1 VNCRGCNAEN
11 PADSLFCEQCGAT
24 FELTCPSCGAPC
36 SSTAKF
42 CRKCRTPLTT
52 APTPRLGRDP
62 RSYTPQHLAE
72 KILTSRSALEGE
84 RKQVTVLFADVKGS
98 MDLAEQVDPEAWH
111 GIMDRFFAI
120 LSDSVHRFEGT
131 VNQYTGDGI
140 MALFGAPIAHE
151 DHARRACYTALHL
164 TEELRR
170 YARELRRDHGLNFAV
185 RMGLNSGEVVVG
197 KIGDNLRMDYTA
209 QGHTV
214 GLAARMEDL
223 AEPGRAYLTEGTAAL
238 VSGYFRLEDLGR
250 FTVKGVHETVHVFEL
265 HGVGTLRTPLE
276 RSRARGFSRFV
287 GRADEMAAL
296 EAALARTV
304 GGSGQ
309 VVGAVAN
316 AGLGK
321 SRLCFEFVERC
332 RARGITVYEAHG
344 VSHGKLIPFLPVLEL
359 FRAFFRITEQ
369 DSNQAARE
377 KIAGRMLLL
386 DEALRDALPPMFDF
400 LGVLDPERP
409 VAQISPEERQRQF
422 LAVVKRVAQARSR
435 REPAVILLEDLH
447 WFDDASQVVLEVV
460 VETAAS
466 TRTLIVVNFRP
477 EYHAGWMQKSYYQQL
492 PLLPLGAEATLE
504 LLRDLLGADASL
516 AALGGRISERTGGNP
531 FFIEEVVQALAETG
545 SLEGAK
551 GVYRL
556 VRPAAELALPATVQ
570 AVLAARIDRLAERE
584 KQVLQTAA
592 VIGREFAEPI
602 LARVV
607 ELPEAELAAAIRKL
621 RGAEFIYEEALYPQ
635 AEYIFKH
642 ALTQE
647 VAYNSLLNERR
658 LTLHERAGEAI
669 EAVFAGR
676 LEERYSDLAYHYS
689 HSRNA
694 EKAVDY
700 LTLAARQA
708 IERFANREGI
718 ASLKA
723 ALNLVGSLPQSTDTQ
738 RRELLALTTLGP
750 ALIATH
756 GYNSAEVAATYSR
769 AGELSQ
775 ETGDSRQLFSVLFGQ
790 WLSGVVR
797 GELRKGLATAHELFA
812 LARTLDD
819 SCLLVAAHRAIG
831 MTFFH
836 LGDLPRART
845 HLENVIALYEP
856 RMHRVLVAL
865 GSDDSAVGCLSY
877 LSWTCWLLGY
887 PEQASERSEQAL
899 ALARRVVEPNSL
911 ALALVLN
918 AMTRYLRR
926 EPELARERAEAAIGL
941 AAEHGLPFWSAFGEV
956 LRGWA
961 LAEQG
966 ASEERFAQMRR
977 GLDSLRAISARL
989 GLPPLVGL
997 LADALGKFGRLEEA
1011 GATLDEAFEA
1021 AEHNEETWWN
1031 AELHRVRGELWLA
1044 APVNAAADGAE
1055 HCFRQAID
1063 LARQQSAKSLELRAV
1078 TSLSRLL
1085 RSQGNCDEARQMLAE
1100 IYGWFTEGFDTADL
1114 KEAKALLEELRIRE
1128 PERPRS

>member
-1 VNCRGCNAEN
+1 MRCLKCKAEN
-11 PADSLFCEQCGAT
+11 PDRARFCLECGASFGLRCT
-24 FELTCPSCGAPC
+24 ACSAELPSNARFCLECGAAVDTLSPT
-36 SSTAKF
+36 S
-42 CRKCRTPLTT
+42 
-52 APTPRLGRDP
+52 APEP
-62 RSYTPQHLAE
+62 RSYTPKHLAE
-72 KILTSRSALEGE
+72 KILSTRSAIEGE

-98 MDLAEQVDPEAWH
+98 MDLAAQVDPEEWH

-120 LSDSVHRFEGT
+120 LAEGVHRFEGT

-164 TEELRR
+164 SEELRR

-223 AEPGRAYLTEGTAAL
+223 AEPGKAYITEGTAAL

-250 FTVKGVHETVHVFEL
+250 FTVKGVHEPVQVFEL
-265 HGVGTLRTPLE
+265 QGVGTLRTPLE

-296 EAALARTV
+296 EAALARAV

-309 VVGAVAN
+309 VVGVVAN

-332 RARGITVYEAHG
+332 RARGVTVYEAHG

-369 DSNQAARE
+369 DSGEAARE

-386 DEALRDALPPMFDF
+386 DEALRGALPPIFDF
-400 LGVLDPERP
+400 LGVPDPERP
-409 VAQISPEERQRQF
+409 VLQLSPEERQRQL
-422 LAVVKRVAQARSR
+422 LAIIKRIVQARSR
-435 REPAVILLEDLH
+435 REPAVLLLEDLH
-447 WFDDASQVVLEVV
+447 WFDEASEAVVEVL

-466 TRTLIVVNFRP
+466 TRTLLAVNFRP

-492 PLLPLGAEATLE
+492 PLLPLGPEAIAE
-504 LLRDLLGADASL
+504 LLRDLLGTDPSL
-516 AALGGRISERTGGNP
+516 AALGGRIRERTGGIP
-531 FFIEEVVQALAETG
+531 FFIEEVVQSLAETG

-551 GVYRL
+551 GAYRL

-570 AVLAARIDRLAERE
+570 AVLAARIDRLEERE

-607 ELPEAELAAAIRKL
+607 KLPEAELAAALSKL

-658 LTLHERAGEAI
+658 LTLHEHAGDAI
-669 EAVFAGR
+669 EAIFAGG
-676 LEERYSDLAYHYS
+676 LEEHWSQLAHHYS

-694 EKAVDY
+694 EKAADY

-708 IERFANREGI
+708 IERSAITEGI

-723 ALNLVGSLPQSTDTQ
+723 ALELVGSLPPSPDSQ
-738 RRELLALTTLGP
+738 RRELLVLTTLGP
-750 ALIATH
+750 ALMATH
-756 GYNSAEVAATYSR
+756 GYSSAEVAATYSR
-769 AGELSQ
+769 AHELSQ
-775 ETGDSRQLFSVLFGQ
+775 GSGDSRQLFSVLRGQ
-790 WLSGVVR
+790 WVSCAVR
-797 GELRKGLATAHELFA
+797 GECRLAMTTAQQLLL
-812 LARTLDD
+812 LAQTLDD
-819 SCLLVAAHRAIG
+819 SCLLTDAHRVTG
-831 MTFFH
+831 TTTLLH
-836 LGDLPRART
+836 LGDPCGART
-845 HLENVIALYEP
+845 HLETAISLYEP
-856 RMHRVLVAL
+856 RMHRDLVAL
-865 GSDDSAVGCLSY
+865 GGDDTVVTGLMF
-877 LSWTCWLLGY
+877 LSWVLWLLGY

-899 ALARRVVEPNSL
+899 ALARRVAHPFSL
-911 ALALVLN
+911 ALALGLSAN
-918 AMTRYLRR
+918 TRSLRR
-926 EPELARERAEAAIGL
+926 EPDLARERAEAAINL
-941 AAEHGLPFWSAFGEV
+941 SAEHGFRLWSAWGEIF
-956 LRGWA
+956 RGCA

-966 ASEERFAQMRR
+966 AGEESLAQLRR
-977 GLDSLRAISARL
+977 GLGSLPAIDSRVF
-989 GLPPLVGL
+989 LPLFLGL
-997 LADALGKFGRLEEA
+997 LADALRKSGRLEEA
-1011 GATLDEAFEA
+1011 VAALDEGFTA
-1021 AEHNEETWWN
+1021 AKQNEEPWWN

-1044 APVNAAADGAE
+1044 APAEASGDAAE

-1063 LARQQSAKSLELRAV
+1063 LARHQGAKSLELRAV

-1085 RSQGNCDEARQMLAE
+1085 RSQGKRDEARQMLGE

-1114 KEAKALLEELRIRE
+1114 KEAKALLDEL
-1128 PERPRS
+1128 SQ